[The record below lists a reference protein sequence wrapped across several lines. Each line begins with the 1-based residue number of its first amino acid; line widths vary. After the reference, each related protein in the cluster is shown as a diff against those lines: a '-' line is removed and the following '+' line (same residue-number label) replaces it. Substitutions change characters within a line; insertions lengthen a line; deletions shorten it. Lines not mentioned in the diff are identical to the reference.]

1 MTKILRDLEK
11 LLDKVNQDIERNQR
25 NAHYKQIGYSTRCKT
40 CNHPLLEDIERLY
53 NNGYSYEH
61 IIDELEL
68 EDISIM
74 ALSRH
79 FTNHYPKSQEYK
91 AKQRKEA
98 LDKLVY
104 ILRDY
109 PYLEYFFNKQDDE
122 FIREFTNKNGF
133 CIDAMKLCPY
143 IRAGMVSNCQ
153 HICNGYWQS
162 LNRSLARTYRQGNI
176 LALQTQY
183 QEVILK
189 CLQCK
194 DKANEE
200 RLNLMELFICNNMLN
215 AEITNKELYAHWI
228 TSSIDKQ
235 QFTQILQHARD
246 DLLDNANKVLNE

>member
-1 MTKILRDLEK
+1 MGILRDFEK
-11 LLDKVNQDIERNQR
+11 LLDKVNQDIEKNKR

-53 NNGYSYEH
+53 NNGYSYES
-61 IIDELEL
+61 IIKELDL

-79 FTNHYPKSQEYK
+79 FTNHYPVSQEYK
-91 AKQRKEA
+91 AKQRKMA
-98 LDKLVY
+98 LERLVY
-104 ILRDY
+104 ILKDY
-109 PYLEYFFNKQDDE
+109 PFLEQFFDKQDDE
-122 FIREFTNKNGF
+122 FIREFTKDNGF

-153 HICNGYWQS
+153 HICNGYWRF
-162 LNRSLARTYRQGNI
+162 LDNTMARTYSRDKTVV
-176 LALQTQY
+176 LQTHY
-183 QEVILK
+183 HETILK

-194 DKANEE
+194 DNANEE

-215 AEITNKELYAHWI
+215 VEVVNKELYAHWI

-235 QFTQILQHARD
+235 QFAQILQHARE
-246 DLLDNANKVLNE
+246 DLWDNSNKAIE

>member
-1 MTKILRDLEK
+1 MTILRDLEK
-11 LLDKVNQDIERNQR
+11 LLVKLNHDIERNQR
-25 NAHYKQIGYSTRCKT
+25 NEHYNKIGYSTRCKT

-53 NNGYSYEH
+53 NNGYSYEA
-61 IIDELEL
+61 IIDELAL

-79 FTNHYPKSQEYK
+79 FKNHYPKSQEYK

-98 LDKLVY
+98 LEQIVY
-104 ILRDY
+104 VLKDY
-109 PYLEYFFNKQDDE
+109 PFLQYFFDKQDDE
-122 FIREFTNKNGF
+122 FIREFINKNGF
-133 CIDAMKLCPY
+133 CIDAMKLCPF

-153 HICNGYWQS
+153 NICNGYRAN
-162 LNRSLARTYRQGNI
+162 LNRSLARTYRKDNI
-176 LALQTQY
+176 LSLQTQY
-183 QEVILK
+183 QEIILK

-194 DKANEE
+194 DNTNEE

-215 AEITNKELYAHWI
+215 AEVVDKELYAHWI

-246 DLLDNANKVLNE
+246 DLLANSNKPID

>member
-1 MTKILRDLEK
+1 MGVLRDLEK
-11 LLDKVNQDIERNQR
+11 LLDKVNKDIERNQR

-61 IIDELEL
+61 IIKELEL

-79 FTNHYPKSQEYK
+79 FKNHYPKSQEYK
-91 AKQRKEA
+91 AKQRQEA
-98 LDKLVY
+98 LDKLVH

-109 PYLEYFFNKQDDE
+109 PYLQYFFDKQDDE
-122 FIREFTNKNGF
+122 FIREFTKDNGF
-133 CIDAMKLCPY
+133 CIDAMKLCPF
-143 IRAGMVSNCQ
+143 IRAGMVSDCQ
-153 HICNGYWQS
+153 HICNSYWR
-162 LNRSLARTYRQGNI
+162 LLDNAMARTYRRENNI
-176 LALQTQY
+176 ILQTTY
-183 QEVILK
+183 HENILK

-194 DKANEE
+194 DNANEE

-215 AEITNKELYAHWI
+215 AEVTQKELYAHWI

-235 QFTQILQHARD
+235 QFIEILQHARE
-246 DLLDNANKVLNE
+246 DLLDNANQPID

>member
-1 MTKILRDLEK
+1 MGVLRDLEK
-11 LLDKVNQDIERNQR
+11 LLDKVNQDIERNKR
-25 NAHYKQIGYSTRCKT
+25 NVHYKEIGYSTRCKT
-40 CNHPLLEDIERLY
+40 CNHPLVEDIERLY
-53 NNGYSYEH
+53 NNGYSYEA
-61 IIDELEL
+61 IIEELEL
-68 EDISIM
+68 EDISQM

-79 FTNHYPKSQEYK
+79 FKNHYPVSQEYK

-104 ILRDY
+104 ILKDY
-109 PYLEYFFNKQDDE
+109 PYLQYFFDKQDDA
-122 FIREFTNKNGF
+122 FIREFTKDNGF

-153 HICNGYWQS
+153 HICNGYWS
-162 LNRSLARTYRQGNI
+162 LLERATARTYRNTEV
-176 LALQTQY
+176 LQAHY
-183 QEVILK
+183 HEIILK

-194 DKANEE
+194 DNANEE

-215 AEITNKELYAHWI
+215 AEVINKELYAHWI

-246 DLLDNANKVLNE
+246 DLLDNANKDID

>member
-11 LLDKVNQDIERNQR
+11 LLDKVNQDIERNRR

-40 CNHPLLEDIERLY
+40 CNHPLVEDIERLY
-53 NNGYSYEH
+53 NNGYSYEA
-61 IIDELEL
+61 IIDELQL

-79 FTNHYPKSQEYK
+79 FTNHYPVSQEYK
-91 AKQRKEA
+91 AKQRKLA
-98 LDKLVY
+98 LERLVY
-104 ILRDY
+104 IMKDY
-109 PYLEYFFNKQDDE
+109 PYLQYFFDKQDDE
-122 FIREFTNKNGF
+122 FIRKFTKQNGF

-153 HICNGYWQS
+153 RICTLTWEY
-162 LNRSLARTYRQGNI
+162 LERDLARTYNSNRKLN
-176 LALQTQY
+176 LTLNAHM
-183 QEVILK
+183 EVIK

-194 DKANEE
+194 DNANEE

-215 AEITNKELYAHWI
+215 AEVTNKELYAHWI

-235 QFTQILQHARD
+235 KFALILEHAKE
-246 DLLDNANKVLNE
+246 DLLADTKKLAQ